1 MSSRSRLFFEEHVVP
16 TMREWEASPLEP
28 HKAMSLA
35 VNLNQMADYFWHEH
49 GSDPTKVLGATDLGA
64 FRNALS
70 ASLPE
75 FALVRD
81 VAEAHKH
88 FRLSRSNRKVTG
100 AEQATLGAL
109 RWDGALWDDTRWDS
123 PDEIVVTC
131 DDGSKHSFASAVRK
145 VHDRWLDF
153 LSESRLSA

>member
-1 MSSRSRLFFEEHVVP
+1 
-16 TMREWEASPLEP
+16 MREWEASPLEP

-88 FRLSRSNRKVTG
+88 FRLSRSIERSLVRSKQPWERCVGTVHFG
-100 AEQATLGAL
+100 MTQ
-109 RWDGALWDDTRWDS
+109 DGIA
-123 PDEIVVTC
+123 PM
-131 DDGSKHSFASAVRK
+131 
-145 VHDRWLDF
+145 
-153 LSESRLSA
+153 RLSLHAMMDQSTRSRPLYGRCTTDG